1 MDNIVVT
8 AQPSA
13 KKNQNKL
20 IKDIITNKYIY
31 IMLIPV
37 FLYYIIFHYAP
48 MFGAIIAF
56 KEYRPGLGIFGSPW
70 VGLRYFKD
78 FFTDMYFMRLIKN
91 TLLISFYE
99 IVFGFPAPIILA
111 LMLNEVKKDSFKKT
125 MQTIT
130 YLPHF
135 VSLVVI
141 CGMVKEFTAS
151 NGLIN
156 DIVAILG
163 GERATMLLKPEYF
176 KTIFVSTGIW
186 QQLGWG
192 SILYLSAMSGIDSE
206 QYEAA
211 RIDGAGRWK
220 QMINVT
226 LPGVYPTIVI
236 MLILRIGSVMSVGFE
251 KVILLYNPSTY
262 STADVISSYVYR
274 KGLQEFN
281 YSYSSA
287 IGIFNAV
294 INFGLVIGSNWI
306 SRKLNDT
313 SLW

>member
-1 MDNIVVT
+1 
-8 AQPSA
+8 
-13 KKNQNKL
+13 
-20 IKDIITNKYIY
+20 
-31 IMLIPV
+31 
-37 FLYYIIFHYAP
+37 
-48 MFGAIIAF
+48 
-56 KEYRPGLGIFGSPW
+56 